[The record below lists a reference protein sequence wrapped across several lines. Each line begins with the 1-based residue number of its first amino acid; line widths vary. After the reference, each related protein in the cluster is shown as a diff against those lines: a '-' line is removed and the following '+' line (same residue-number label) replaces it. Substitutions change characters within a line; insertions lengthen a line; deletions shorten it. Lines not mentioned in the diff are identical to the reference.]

1 MQSATDFDAQNQAA
15 VSGACALNILHNPND
30 LAGSADPESPSM
42 DQPIVFS
49 VCTEGPYHEFRAHYT
64 TIEDVIGMYNMV
76 ILKTCNTV
84 LYGEL
89 SGFLAAMD
97 NVMSWGPGEYLE
109 NIAKQLGKVAK
120 VAKKQTLWVPGEA

>member
-1 MQSATDFDAQNQAA
+1 MQSATDLDAQNQAA
-15 VSGACALNILHNPND
+15 VSGACALKILHDSND
-30 LAGSADPESPSM
+30 LAGSADPDRPSK

-49 VCTEGPYHEFRAHYT
+49 VCTEGPYHEFRAQYT
-64 TIEDVIGMYNMV
+64 TIEEVIGMYNMV

-97 NVMSWGPGEYLE
+97 NVMSWGPGEHLE
-109 NIAKQLGKVAK
+109 NIAKQLGKLAK
-120 VAKKQTLWVPGEA
+120 VAKKRTLRVPGEA